1 MSLNYLQLTKNEHE
15 RYENDDASDENNI
28 SPGIYDI
35 ITIPNDFN
43 TKTIV
48 DFIES
53 DSFVIP
59 DFQRNY
65 VWSITHASKFIESV
79 IMGLPIPQIFLYE
92 KKQNK
97 FLVIDG
103 QQRLMSLYYF
113 VNGKFPKKAKISDLR
128 VMSDSGQ
135 ELKNILRNKDYFTDF
150 KLHLP
155 KPTSDESNPLDKF
168 TYQST

>member
-28 SPGIYDI
+28 SPSIYDI

-92 KKQNK
+92 KNK
-97 FLVIDG
+97 TNFW
-103 QQRLMSLYYF
+103 
-113 VNGKFPKKAKISDLR
+113 
-128 VMSDSGQ
+128 
-135 ELKNILRNKDYFTDF
+135 
-150 KLHLP
+150 
-155 KPTSDESNPLDKF
+155 
-168 TYQST
+168 